1 MPTTFNVI
9 SLGQLADMDLV
20 EGDIYAD
27 NASALLGLTFGG
39 IGNALADDFVTFS
52 PGSTGY
58 DGGVAGTYDQ
68 ANVSDDTFRIDGG
81 PEQVFDSTARFFA
94 TLTYIDGTSVA
105 AEVVLFQDTNGN
117 SYIAPDFSAN
127 SNQAL
132 LEGGAIR
139 SIRLDSLSF
148 NNTNGLI
155 ADRQTFNYVACFTP
169 GALIDTDKGAR
180 RVETLRPGDQV
191 RTRDRGHQ
199 RLRWIGQA
207 TRDAVGGLVPV
218 RITKG
223 ALGCGLPK
231 QDLVVSQQHRMLLN
245 SRIVARLTGS
255 QEVLVPA
262 KKLLCVPGV
271 DLVEE
276 GGTVTY
282 LHLLFDRHEIIYA
295 DGAPTESLLTGEHA
309 LAAIGPDALAEITAL
324 FPELIETAAQPAREI
339 PTARDIGRL
348 VYRHWKNEK
357 PVLEPLG

>member
-9 SLGQLADMDLV
+9 SLGQLADLDLV

-155 ADRQTFNYVACFTP
+155 ADRQTFN
-169 GALIDTDKGAR
+169 
-180 RVETLRPGDQV
+180 
-191 RTRDRGHQ
+191 
-199 RLRWIGQA
+199 
-207 TRDAVGGLVPV
+207 
-218 RITKG
+218 
-223 ALGCGLPK
+223 
-231 QDLVVSQQHRMLLN
+231 
-245 SRIVARLTGS
+245 
-255 QEVLVPA
+255 
-262 KKLLCVPGV
+262 
-271 DLVEE
+271 
-276 GGTVTY
+276 
-282 LHLLFDRHEIIYA
+282 
-295 DGAPTESLLTGEHA
+295 
-309 LAAIGPDALAEITAL
+309 
-324 FPELIETAAQPAREI
+324 
-339 PTARDIGRL
+339 
-348 VYRHWKNEK
+348 
-357 PVLEPLG
+357 